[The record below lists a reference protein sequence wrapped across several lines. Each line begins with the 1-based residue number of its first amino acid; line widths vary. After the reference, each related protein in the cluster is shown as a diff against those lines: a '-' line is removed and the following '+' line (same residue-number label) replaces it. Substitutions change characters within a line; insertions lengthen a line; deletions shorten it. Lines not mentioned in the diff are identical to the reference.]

1 MAKFLFTPD
10 IEPLSEHTLKNM
22 LERLNREEPSTEA
35 VKLRTRIEQK
45 ISKIE
50 REKRKPFNPS
60 AVIIPDRASQA
71 P

>member
-10 IEPLSEHTLKNM
+10 IEPLSEYTLKNM

-60 AVIIPDRASQA
+60 ANA
-71 P
+71 